1 MKALSLFLIALPL
14 FCNAQKN
21 DEPEPRI
28 SIIPQFGLGFAV
40 PPFVKTL
47 SGNTRLKPNFQ
58 NFITNLV
65 SDEDGNSQGVM
76 RVTNLIG
83 VQGSYLLNNG
93 LKANLGLSRAAH
105 INLLND
111 PTITVNNQSARWVF
125 GYNFYTVSTGIGK
138 NFGEFKDSRFL
149 QVNLHYTLGF
159 RVAGGGSR
167 KNGDGNFVT
176 NGNGIAF
183 TNISNNNHPFIL
195 APEYDFGFNRNTNSL
210 FRFSIGA
217 FIPLANSGRL
227 KATFYE
233 NNRKIAEN
241 QLTFSQAA
249 VWGKVRYI
257 IDIESRKP
265 KKKQSIPAPKN
276 IPPPNP
282 PKTVVFDGK
291 KVKEGENVVLKSIQ
305 FEQTKSVLSV
315 EAMGELDKVAQLMY
329 GYPSMIIEIVGHTSL
344 EGDRINNI
352 ELSLKRANICK
363 DYLVK
368 KGIAQNRIIVR
379 GMGPDQPVSKTDQ
392 SQNRRVEMKII
403 RL

>member
-1 MKALSLFLIALPL
+1 MKTSLLFLLLLPIL
-14 FCNAQKN
+14 SNAQKD
-21 DEPEPRI
+21 DEPESRI
-28 SIIPQFGLGFAV
+28 SIIPQFGLGFAM
-40 PPFVKTL
+40 PPLVKTL
-47 SGNTRLKPNFQ
+47 SGNTKLQPNFQ
-58 NFITNLV
+58 NYITSV
-65 SDEDGNSQGVM
+65 VGDEDGNNQGVV

-93 LKANLGLSRAAH
+93 LKANLGVSRAAH
-105 INLLND
+105 VNLLND
-111 PTITVNNQSARWVF
+111 PMIVNNQVSKWVW
-125 GYNFYTVSTGIGK
+125 GYNYYTLSAGAGK
-138 NFGEFKDSRFL
+138 NLGEFKDARLL

-159 RVAGGGSR
+159 RTAGGGS
-167 KNGDGNFVT
+167 KNSGNGNFVT

-183 TNISNNNHPFIL
+183 TDISSNPHPIIV
-195 APEYDFGFNRNTNSL
+195 APEYDFGFNLNTNSL

-233 NNRKIAEN
+233 NNRKIGEN

-257 IDIESRKP
+257 IDIES
-265 KKKQSIPAPKN
+265 KKRTKKS
-276 IPPPNP
+276 PPPKQTPPPPTP
-282 PKTVVFDGK
+282 PKTVVYDGK

-305 FEQTKSVLSV
+305 FEQTKSVLGI
-315 EAMGELDKVAQLMY
+315 EGMGELDRVAQLMY
-329 GYPSMIIEIVGHTSL
+329 GYPNMIIEIVGHTSV

-352 ELSLKRANICK
+352 ELSLKRAKICK

-368 KGIAQNRIIVR
+368 KGIAQNRVVVR
-379 GMGPDQPVSKTDQ
+379 GMGPDQPISKTDQ

-403 RL
+403 RAN